1 MNNGFRGQKMSKANA
16 TAARMRLRVFLV
28 GTEFFREPGGIQYVN
43 RKLLRMLAEFARETP
58 SDVEIFS
65 LNDLPGGLPEGQE
78 LPAGFQ
84 WHGFDRR
91 RVAMVWKLEKRLWR
105 AQPHL
110 VLFTHVH
117 LAGLAALVRLAAP
130 RARIGVLGH
139 GVEVWKK
146 LRGQMGQGLRAA
158 DAVVS
163 PSEFTR
169 TKMIEVNGVAPERVT
184 VIAHGLSPEWVDT
197 FSRSARPARA
207 GHTLLSVTRLIRADL
222 LKGVDVVLRAMPE
235 ILRRCPEARYVIVG
249 DGNDRATLE
258 RLAAQLGIA
267 GRVEFRGELSR
278 EELCGTYREAD
289 VFVLPSQTE
298 GFGIVYLEAMY
309 SGLPVVA
316 ARAGGAPNVV
326 EGGVTGILVAPGDE
340 KQIVSAVSGLLLV
353 PEERRKLGAAGRKL
367 VEEKYL
373 FTHFA
378 ARWQRWMAR
387 MVPTPIYLARHAAA
401 FAGEMEV
408 RRSGSRE
415 VGKPACAG

>member
-1 MNNGFRGQKMSKANA
+1 MSKGNA
-16 TAARMRLRVFLV
+16 VAARMRFRVFLV

-43 RKLLRMLAEFARETP
+43 RELLRMLAEFARKTP

-65 LNDLPGGLPEGQE
+65 MNDLPAGLPAGQE
-78 LPAGFQ
+78 LPEGFQ
-84 WHGFDRR
+84 WHAFDHG
-91 RVAMVWKLEKRLWR
+91 RVGLVWKLEQRLWR

-130 RARIGVLGH
+130 RAQIGVLGH

-146 LRGQMGQGLRAA
+146 LRGQKGQGLRAA
-158 DAVVS
+158 DAVVA

-169 TKMIEVNGVAPERVT
+169 AKIIEVNGVAPERVT
-184 VIAHGLSPEWVDT
+184 VIAHGLSADWVHA
-197 FSRSARPARA
+197 FSRSPRVAGT
-207 GHTLLSVTRLIRADL
+207 GHTLLSVTRLIRADV
-222 LKGVDVVLRAMPE
+222 LKGVDVVLQAMPE
-235 ILRRCPEARYVIVG
+235 ILRRCPETRYVIAG

-258 RLAAQLGIA
+258 RLAGKLGIA
-267 GRVEFRGELSR
+267 GHVEFRGELSR
-278 EELCGTYREAD
+278 EALCRAYQEAD

-326 EGGVTGILVAPGDE
+326 EDGVTGILVSPGDE
-340 KQIVSAVSGLLLV
+340 KQVVAAVSGLLLM
-353 PEERRKLGAAGRKL
+353 PEARRKLGEAGRKL

-373 FTHFA
+373 FAHFA

-387 MVPTPIYLARHAAA
+387 VVPAPIYLARHAAT
-401 FAGEMEV
+401 FAGGTEV
-408 RRSGSRE
+408 RESASQE
-415 VGKPACAG
+415 VEKPACAG